1 VLTLRPDVCTTVI
14 TMTNTTPTPT
24 PAEILRTAA
33 VNAMLPPP
41 GDAGFRGFGQ
51 MADIYAT
58 LTVVLPDG
66 THGVVTASELL
77 GALDRGTIVWVR
89 QGART
94 DMFFTGQLRPV

>member
-1 VLTLRPDVCTTVI
+1 
-14 TMTNTTPTPT
+14 MTNATPT

-58 LTVVLPDG
+58 LDVVLPDG
-66 THGVVTASELL
+66 TLGVVTASELL
-77 GALDRGTIVWVR
+77 GALDRGTVVWVR
-89 QGART
+89 QGARA
-94 DMFFTGQLRPV
+94 DLFFTIQIHIPA